1 MEVRLP
7 QLIGMGVQALEAD
20 LTLEEV
26 KLAIKSLPLGRSL
39 GSDGF
44 TDELYQIFA
53 TALASRLLGV
63 YSEAFKA
70 NILPDSMREGLIA
83 MIPTSGT
90 AASDPVSYSKL
101 HIIADNKTHFFTT
114 PEAAWH
120 WLESTGR
127 VSGREAERHPP
138 ASQNKRGRVRL
149 RRRRRAGT
157 AEATAHAPYLEQ
169 LIQERQSAA
178 AIGTSP
184 RVSESDTDIS
194 QPPSD
199 RPATP
204 DRLSD
209 LGFLDCPA
217 VTPAT
222 ADDLF

>member
-44 TDELYQIFA
+44 TDELHQIFA

-90 AASDPVSYSKL
+90 AASDPVSYCL
-101 HIIADNKTHFFTT
+101 TV
-114 PEAAWH
+114 
-120 WLESTGR
+120 L
-127 VSGREAERHPP
+127 
-138 ASQNKRGRVRL
+138 
-149 RRRRRAGT
+149 
-157 AEATAHAPYLEQ
+157 
-169 LIQERQSAA
+169 
-178 AIGTSP
+178 P
-184 RVSESDTDIS
+184 R
-194 QPPSD
+194 
-199 RPATP
+199 
-204 DRLSD
+204 
-209 LGFLDCPA
+209 
-217 VTPAT
+217 
-222 ADDLF
+222 